1 VASPRTAGTYRAGT
15 LDRVTQL
22 TVSVWNVDLLQPI
35 SVVDAL
41 RAWLDD
47 DEVHAAATRRADVL
61 RHRYIVAHGAVRSI
75 LAGRLGVGPDAVA
88 LTRLCDQCGDPLH
101 GKPVLPD
108 HPDLWFSLSHSESF
122 AMVAVA
128 SGARVGVDLEIERP
142 RPQLERLAARVLSDE
157 EHAEWLEA
165 EPRLRTDAFLE
176 RWTAKEA
183 YLKAIGAGIWRPLR
197 DVPRHPEGWTV
208 SRIASPL
215 GTVASIAVEA
225 DARIDIEHW
234 APPAVFDRPRVGDP
248 GSRPIDKFRG
258 TAVGGV
264 LAAGMLG
271 LRDALEPRKNEEI
284 AIVQDHAG
292 SPPHDDPIELDLDP
306 EHPAESVVRVRPWLR
321 DPPAT

>member
-1 VASPRTAGTYRAGT
+1 
-15 LDRVTQL
+15 L

-47 DEVHAAATRRADVL
+47 DEVHAAASRRADVL
-61 RHRYIVAHGAVRSI
+61 RHRYVIAHGAVRAI
-75 LAGRLGVGPDAVA
+75 LGARLGIDPAAVVFS
-88 LTRLCDQCGDPLH
+88 RHCDQCGDPLH

-108 HPDLWFSLSHSESF
+108 HTDLWFSLSHSESF

-128 SGARVGVDLEIERP
+128 SGARVGVDIEIERP
-142 RPQLERLAARVLSDE
+142 RSRLDQLAERVLSE
-157 EHAEWLEA
+157 AEHAEWSEA
-165 EPRLRTDAFLE
+165 EPSRRIDAFLA

-183 YLKAIGAGIWRPLR
+183 YLKATGAGIWQPLR
-197 DVPRHPEGWTV
+197 EVPRDPDGWTV
-208 SRIASPL
+208 ARIASPL

-225 DARIDIEHW
+225 DAVVEIEQW

-271 LRDALEPRKNEEI
+271 LRDALEPRKDEEI
-284 AIVQDHAG
+284 AIVRDDAG
-292 SPPHDDPIELDLDP
+292 GPPRNDPIELQLDP
-306 EHPAESVVRVRPWLR
+306 DHPEESVVRVRPWLR
-321 DPPAT
+321 EPRER

>member
-1 VASPRTAGTYRAGT
+1 M
-15 LDRVTQL
+15 TQL

-35 SVVDAL
+35 SVVDSL

-47 DEVHAAATRRADVL
+47 DEVHAAASRRADVL

-75 LAGRLGVGPDAVA
+75 LGTRLGIDPGAVA
-88 LTRLCDQCGDPLH
+88 LTRHCDQCGDSQH

-108 HPDLWFSLSHSESF
+108 HGDHWFSLSHSESF

-128 SGARVGVDLEIERP
+128 SGARVGVDIEVEHPRP
-142 RPQLERLAARVLSDE
+142 RLDRLAARVLSDE

-197 DVPRHPEGWTV
+197 EVPRRPVGWTV

-215 GTVASIAVEA
+215 GTVASVAVEA
-225 DARIDIEHW
+225 EARVEIAQW
-234 APPAVFDRPRVGDP
+234 TPPAVIDRPRVGDP

-271 LRDALEPRKNEEI
+271 LRDALEPRKDEEI
-284 AIVQDHAG
+284 AIVRDDAG
-292 SPPHDDPIELDLDP
+292 GPPRNDPIELELDP
-306 EHPAESVVRVRPWLR
+306 NRPAESVVRVRPWLR
-321 DPPAT
+321 DPPASAPD